1 MKDSLTS
8 SNYRDFRQRYEG
20 VFGFFSP
27 EGKKP
32 LLVCLLSVEETK
44 VNFMD
49 VLGVSYHVNVNSGI
63 PFDFLPI
70 ERKVVNI
77 ANDDILYACRK
88 PARQWQRGVC
98 AANTSIVSLCVPN
111 RRLGVMFNLVAA
123 VWNTSVPYAIAIQE
137 FLAGMRKNVALDN
150 RFSIIGERVYLY
162 NTPIGSYESAT
173 LKVIS
178 LFKQEISDTIVRN
191 NLKFKV
197 EVINE

>member
-8 SNYRDFRQRYEG
+8 NNYRDFRQRYEG

-32 LLVCLLSVEETK
+32 LLVQLSSVEETK
-44 VNFMD
+44 VNFID
-49 VLGVSYHVNVNSGI
+49 VLGVNYHVNVNSGI

-77 ANDDILYACRK
+77 IGDDILYACRK

-98 AANTSIVSLCVPN
+98 SANTSITSLCVPT
-111 RRLGVMFNLVAA
+111 RRIGFGFNLVSA
-123 VWNTSVPYAIAIQE
+123 VWDTPVPYSTAIEE
-137 FLAGMRKNVALDN
+137 FSYGVRKNVALDS
-150 RFSIIGERVYLY
+150 RFSIIGDKVHLY
-162 NTPIGSYESAT
+162 NTPIGSYVSGT
-173 LKVIS
+173 LQIIP
-178 LFKQEISDTIVRN
+178 LFKQEVSDTVFRN

-197 EVINE
+197 EVTNG

>member
-8 SNYRDFRQRYEG
+8 NNYRDFRQRYEG

-32 LLVCLLSVEETK
+32 LLVCLFSVEESK
-44 VNFMD
+44 VNFID
-49 VLGVSYHVNVNSGI
+49 VLGVSYHVNVDSGI
-63 PFDFLPI
+63 PFDFLPV

-98 AANTSIVSLCVPN
+98 SANTSITSLCFSN
-111 RRLGVMFNLVAA
+111 RRLGFGFNLVAA
-123 VWNTSVPYAIAIQE
+123 VWDTTVPYTKAIDE
-137 FLAGMRKNVALDN
+137 FLTGVRKNVALDS
-150 RFSIIGERVYLY
+150 RFSIIGEKVYLY
-162 NTPIGSYESAT
+162 NTSIGSYANNT
-173 LKVIS
+173 LQIIP
-178 LFKQEISDTIVRN
+178 LFKQEVSDTVFRN